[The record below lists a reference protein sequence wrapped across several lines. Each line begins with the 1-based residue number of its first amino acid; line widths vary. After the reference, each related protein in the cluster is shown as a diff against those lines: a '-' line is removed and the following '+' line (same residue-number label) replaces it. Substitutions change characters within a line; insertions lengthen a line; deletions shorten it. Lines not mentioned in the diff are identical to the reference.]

1 MYSLALRLHVLNV
14 ILLFNRHPLYYIIRI
29 YIYMYI
35 IEGSTILRIIKRI
48 FILDLVEVSKKKKI
62 SRRKCTFFIIY
73 ANTSRENFGKLSKQ
87 NFRFSMLFLL
97 LR

>member
-48 FILDLVEVSKKKKI
+48 FILDLVEVSKKKK
-62 SRRKCTFFIIY
+62 
-73 ANTSRENFGKLSKQ
+73 NKQ
-87 NFRFSMLFLL
+87 KKMYIFYNIC
-97 LR
+97 

>member
-14 ILLFNRHPLYYIIRI
+14 ILLFNRHPLYYIIR
-29 YIYMYI
+29 IYMYI

-62 SRRKCTFFIIY
+62 NGRKCTFFIIY

>member
-1 MYSLALRLHVLNV
+1 
-14 ILLFNRHPLYYIIRI
+14 
-29 YIYMYI
+29 MYI

-62 SRRKCTFFIIY
+62 NGRKCTFFIIY

-87 NFRFSMLFLL
+87 NLNYYFVEMKCIIHLQYLKIKIRNTKN
-97 LR
+97 